1 MSSNSKAA
9 SVIESAKSLGFT
21 EYEAKLYLALASR
34 SSAITVEELS
44 RASKVP
50 YTKAYSVLSA
60 LTQRGL
66 AEVMRGKPATYRIVE
81 PEKAL
86 ASLKE
91 TMTSNISKAYEEV
104 VSTLLRIRSESSYDN
119 GHGASWNISGK
130 RNVLNKLTEETEHA
144 MHSVDIVL
152 PDLAGFGS
160 EIITRILPRFSSH
173 IGVRLLVSPKDK
185 KTLENISSNAEI
197 RYSGY
202 VKSRYALFD
211 SRHSLMIAVET
222 PDYWTGVFETCGNC
236 TRQAVEHFNLAWN
249 ASKAN

>member
-1 MSSNSKAA
+1 MSNNSKAA

-21 EYEAKLYLALASR
+21 EYEAKLYFTLASR

-81 PEKAL
+81 PKTAL

-91 TMTSNISKAYEEV
+91 TMTSEISKAYEEV
-104 VSTLLRIRSESSYDN
+104 VSTLLRIRSETSYDN

-152 PDLAGFGS
+152 PDLAGLGN

-185 KTLENISSNAEI
+185 KTIKNISSKAEI

-211 SRHSLMIAVET
+211 NKHSLMIAVET